1 MDTRRTKLVHEAV
14 KRLVGTPAM
23 DNVLNFYARTNI
35 QSDMERYVLTEVSRH
50 NRRCGTLKISI

>member
-1 MDTRRTKLVHEAV
+1 MDARRTELVHEAV

-35 QSDMERYVLTEVSRH
+35 HSDMERYVLSEVDRH
-50 NRRCGTLKISI
+50 NRRCGSMK

>member
-1 MDTRRTKLVHEAV
+1 MDARRTELVHEAV

-35 QSDMERYVLTEVSRH
+35 HSDMERYVLSEVDRY
-50 NRRCGTLKISI
+50 NRRCGSMKH

>member
-1 MDTRRTKLVHEAV
+1 MDARRTELVHEAV

-35 QSDMERYVLTEVSRH
+35 HSDMERYVLTEIDRH
-50 NRRCGTLKISI
+50 NRRGDTLK